1 MDVLIKGMKMPSN
14 CDDCPLNYDSIDCMV
29 ADNALR
35 EKGSGDFLF
44 DHERHPNCPLVP
56 VPKHGR
62 LIDADALKGRMER
75 NLWAI
80 EDKAE
85 KELGFD
91 ETLRRGMQY
100 GHAVCLDAVNDTTV
114 ILGPIIVHCCECE
127 YNNHCLTQA
136 FVEDAS
142 KIPFDKNTWFC
153 ADAKAAHT
161 IIPTEEGE

>member
-1 MDVLIKGMKMPSN
+1 MGVYIKGIQMPKESRLTLQISADGAVYVVN
-14 CDDCPLNYDSIDCMV
+14 SCSITAETYTTD
-29 ADNALR
+29 A
-35 EKGSGDFLF
+35 
-44 DHERHPNCPLVP
+44 VP
-56 VPKHGR
+56 VPAHGR

-80 EDKAE
+80 EDKTE

-153 ADAKAAHT
+153 ADAKAAPT
-161 IIPTEEGE
+161 IIPAEEGE

>member
-1 MDVLIKGMKMPSN
+1 
-14 CDDCPLNYDSIDCMV
+14 
-29 ADNALR
+29 
-35 EKGSGDFLF
+35 
-44 DHERHPNCPLVP
+44 
-56 VPKHGR
+56 
-62 LIDADALKGRMER
+62 MER

-161 IIPTEEGE
+161 IIPAEEGE